1 MDGLDT
7 EHYHADFPSTDKGW
21 TQLRPGGT
29 PPCGR
34 CSHTATL
41 VGDLLYIIGGGPDP
55 MCMAQIGVDAVN
67 TSDLLDFN
75 RSVLHDY
82 GVIATSTSYNVSV
95 MSQLHSA
102 LSTGDRRFALRWRR
116 AAKRES

>member
-7 EHYHADFPSTDKGW
+7 DHYHADFPSTDKGW

-41 VGDLLYIIGGGPDP
+41 VGDLLYVVGGGRVPDP
-55 MCMAQIGVDAVN
+55 EN
-67 TSDLLDFN
+67 SNEFEHFN
-75 RSVLHDY
+75 DVHAAAADD
-82 GVIATSTSYNVSV
+82 VEEVAD
-95 MSQLHSA
+95 Q
-102 LSTGDRRFALRWRR
+102 RRRVRAPPARR
-116 AAKRES
+116 RPAGP

>member
-41 VGDLLYIIGGGPDP
+41 VGDLLYIVGGGRVPDP
-55 MCMAQIGVDAVN
+55 EE
-67 TSDLLDFN
+67 S
-75 RSVLHDY
+75 
-82 GVIATSTSYNVSV
+82 NV
-95 MSQLHSA
+95 
-102 LSTGDRRFALRWRR
+102 R
-116 AAKRES
+116 AFQ